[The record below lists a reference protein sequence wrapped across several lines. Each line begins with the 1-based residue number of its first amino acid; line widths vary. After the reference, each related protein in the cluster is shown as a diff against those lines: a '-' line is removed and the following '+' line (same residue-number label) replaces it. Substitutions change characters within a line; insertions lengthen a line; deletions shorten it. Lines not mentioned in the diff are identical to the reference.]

1 MPCGGMSR
9 LWSLRGLINSWIPL
23 TFMLEQ
29 PFSWGIHVRWLGCGS
44 CAVHTQTDCVTE
56 SSCGQPPDHG
66 AVCRLLPAIP

>member
-44 CAVHTQTDCVTE
+44 CAVHTD
-56 SSCGQPPDHG
+56 
-66 AVCRLLPAIP
+66 